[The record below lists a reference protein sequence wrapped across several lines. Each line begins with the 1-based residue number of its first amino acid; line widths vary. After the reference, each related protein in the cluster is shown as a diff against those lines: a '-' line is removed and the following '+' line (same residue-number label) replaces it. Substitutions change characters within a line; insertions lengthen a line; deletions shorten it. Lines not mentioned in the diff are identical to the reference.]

1 MDGALTS
8 ETSLALMQASQSGTQ
23 GQIKSL
29 NAAKNAERVK
39 ETAREFEAVFLSEML
54 KPMFEGV
61 EVNETFGGGK
71 GEEIFRSMMIDEYGK
86 NIAEKNITGIQTQV
100 MNKLIDLQAQRT
112 AALTTPTPST
122 NAPVMNLDII
132 EE

>member
-29 NAAKNAERVK
+29 NGAKNAERIK
-39 ETAREFEAVFLSEML
+39 DTAREFEAVFLSEML

-86 NIAEKNITGIQTQV
+86 NIASKNITGIQTQV

-112 AALTTPTPST
+112 AALTPPTPST
-122 NAPVMNLDII
+122 NAPIMNLDII